1 MWKNG
6 DNRTYDRV
14 YLSASPVTSSD
25 HVIWRK
31 RKYELSIEWRRM
43 HAIFGH
49 LRNKCW
55 TSISCLF
62 INQLNVQFILIYTLE
77 LWHSSMCAFHAY
89 IVRSCF
95 HFDAHMYV
103 HGRYEQVN
111 MNAIPPLH
119 TYMYTKPPWT
129 CWTSR
134 NCVQAYTFSWM
145 RWRKSLMNDR
155 NTCMCIAYAS
165 WLCCTIAHR
174 TVSCEN

>member
-119 TYMYTKPPWT
+119 TYVHQTT
-129 CWTSR
+129 
-134 NCVQAYTFSWM
+134 
-145 RWRKSLMNDR
+145 MNMLNVTELRSSIHIFVDALKK
-155 NTCMCIAYAS
+155 IAYERPQHMHVY
-165 WLCCTIAHR
+165 C
-174 TVSCEN
+174 VCELLVLHHST